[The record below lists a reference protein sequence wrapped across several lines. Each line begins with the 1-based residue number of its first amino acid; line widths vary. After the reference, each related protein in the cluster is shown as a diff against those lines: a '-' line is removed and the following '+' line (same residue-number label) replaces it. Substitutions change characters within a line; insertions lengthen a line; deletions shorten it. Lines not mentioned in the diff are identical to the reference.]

1 MAVLAIEADPRQASA
16 LRHIV
21 CELLKSRLTL
31 VDSIAG
37 AVDALSTETPELI
50 LLPPIISPGDEAEL
64 LRAIRGL
71 PDSPHVE
78 MHVTPMLESPAQ
90 TAHAADRTRGAARRG
105 SATDRPDD
113 PEVQAFTAQVSSSLE
128 RARKHQARIE
138 TQPPSTSKTAARE
151 AHRPTK
157 SPPAH
162 AIPRRH
168 VRVAGPFDGF
178 RRGAIDTPVL
188 IQDLSEGGCFVNCV
202 HSSMHD
208 GEVTLGILLPN
219 ERWITVKAE
228 IVRSMP
234 GFGFGV
240 RFVDI
245 PDAARAELALV
256 IAERGQ
262 AVQSESSV

>member
-1 MAVLAIEADPRQASA
+1 
-16 LRHIV
+16 
-21 CELLKSRLTL
+21 
-31 VDSIAG
+31 
-37 AVDALSTETPELI
+37 
-50 LLPPIISPGDEAEL
+50 
-64 LRAIRGL
+64 
-71 PDSPHVE
+71 
-78 MHVTPMLESPAQ
+78 
-90 TAHAADRTRGAARRG
+90 
-105 SATDRPDD
+105 
-113 PEVQAFTAQVSSSLE
+113 VSSSLE
-128 RARKHQARIE
+128 RARKHRAGAGQQRRH
-138 TQPPSTSKTAARE
+138 AAKPAER
-151 AHRPTK
+151 APQRPAT
-157 SPPAH
+157 PQLPHTIA
-162 AIPRRH
+162 RRH

-240 RFVDI
+240 RFVEI

-262 AVQSESSV
+262 AVRSKSSV

>member
-21 CELLKSRLTL
+21 CDLLKSRLML
-31 VDSIAG
+31 VDSVAS
-37 AVDALSTETPELI
+37 AVHALSAETPDLI

-71 PDSPHVE
+71 PEAAHVE

-90 TAHAADRTRGAARRG
+90 TAHAADRSRSGRRPAGAEP
-105 SATDRPDD
+105 SDD
-113 PEVQAFTAQVSSSLE
+113 PEVRAFAAQVSSSLE
-128 RARKHQARIE
+128 RARQHQRHTGGKHERH
-138 TQPPSTSKTAARE
+138 SHKAAR
-151 AHRPTK
+151 ASLGSAKPQA
-157 SPPAH
+157 PH

-202 HSSMHD
+202 HSSKHD
-208 GEVTLGILLPN
+208 GEVTLGIQLPN

-240 RFVDI
+240 RFVEI
-245 PDAARAELALV
+245 PEAARAELARV

-262 AVQSESSV
+262 VVQPESPL

>member
-21 CELLKSRLTL
+21 CDLLKSRLTL

-37 AVDALSTETPELI
+37 AVQALAAETPDLI

-64 LRAIRGL
+64 LRAVRRL
-71 PDSPHVE
+71 ASAAHVE
-78 MHVTPMLESPAQ
+78 MHITPMLESPAQ
-90 TAHAADRTRGAARRG
+90 TAHAAERSRAGRRAGAA
-105 SATDRPDD
+105 DD
-113 PEVQAFTAQVSSSLE
+113 PEVQAFAAQVSSCLE
-128 RARKHQARIE
+128 RARKHHAHAGEDQRHAHKPAPRA
-138 TQPPSTSKTAARE
+138 S
-151 AHRPTK
+151 HRPAT
-157 SPPAH
+157 PQPAH
-162 AIPRRH
+162 TIARRH

-202 HSSMHD
+202 HSSEHD
-208 GEVTLGILLPN
+208 GNVTLAIHLPN
-219 ERWITVKAE
+219 ESWITVKAE

-240 RFVDI
+240 RFIEI

-262 AVQSESSV
+262 LVQYESSL

>member
-21 CELLKSRLTL
+21 CDLLKSRLTL
-31 VDSIAG
+31 VDSVAA
-37 AVDALSTETPELI
+37 AVHAMSTETPDLI

-64 LRAIRGL
+64 LSAIRRL
-71 PDSPHVE
+71 PSAANVE

-90 TAHAADRTRGAARRG
+90 TAHAADRSRSGRRG
-105 SATDRPDD
+105 GGAETADD
-113 PEVQAFTAQVSSSLE
+113 PEVRAFTAQVSSSLE
-128 RARKHQARIE
+128 RARQHQADAGG
-138 TQPPSTSKTAARE
+138 AADRRAHKP
-151 AHRPTK
+151 AHRASSRPAK
-157 SPPAH
+157 PQPAH
-162 AIPRRH
+162 SNPRRH
-168 VRVAGPFDGF
+168 IRVPGPFDGF

-202 HSSMHD
+202 HSSEHD
-208 GEVTLGILLPN
+208 GEVTLAILLPN
-219 ERWITVKAE
+219 ERWITVRAE

-240 RFVDI
+240 RFLAV

-262 AVQSESSV
+262 VVQHESSL

>member
-21 CELLKSRLTL
+21 CDLLKSRLTL
-31 VDSIAG
+31 VDSIAA
-37 AVDALSTETPELI
+37 AVHAMSAETPDLI

-64 LRAIRGL
+64 LRAIRRL
-71 PDSPHVE
+71 PSAANVE

-90 TAHAADRTRGAARRG
+90 TAHAADRSRGGRRAGAAP
-105 SATDRPDD
+105 AADD
-113 PEVQAFTAQVSSSLE
+113 PELRAFTEQVSSSLE
-128 RARKHQARIE
+128 RARKHQERAG
-138 TQPPSTSKTAARE
+138 SAAERH
-151 AHRPTK
+151 AHRTAHRASSRPAKPQPAYPTG
-157 SPPAH
+157 
-162 AIPRRH
+162 RRH

-178 RRGAIDTPVL
+178 RRGVIDTPVL

-202 HSSMHD
+202 HSSKHD
-208 GEVTLGILLPN
+208 GEVTLAILLPN
-219 ERWITVKAE
+219 GSWVTLRAE

-240 RFVDI
+240 RFLEI
-245 PDAARAELALV
+245 PEAARAELALV

-262 AVQSESSV
+262 VVQHESSL

>member
-21 CELLKSRLTL
+21 CDLVKSRLTL

-37 AVDALSTETPELI
+37 AVLALSTETPEMI

-64 LRAIRGL
+64 LTAIRRL
-71 PDSPHVE
+71 PSAAHVE

-90 TAHAADRTRGAARRG
+90 AAHAADRARGGRRAGAAEP
-105 SATDRPDD
+105 ADD
-113 PEVQAFTAQVSSSLE
+113 PEVLAFAAQVSSCLE
-128 RARKHQARIE
+128 RARLHPDHVGKSDRHAQR
-138 TQPPSTSKTAARE
+138 TSPSAAPRPAKLEPAPASK
-151 AHRPTK
+151 
-157 SPPAH
+157 
-162 AIPRRH
+162 RRH

-178 RRGAIDTPVL
+178 RRGAIDTPMM

-202 HSSMHD
+202 HSSAHD
-208 GEVTLGILLPN
+208 GEVTLAIHLPN
-219 ERWITVKAE
+219 ENWITVKAE

-240 RFVDI
+240 RFVDL
-245 PDAARAELALV
+245 PEDARAELALL

-262 AVQSESSV
+262 LVQV